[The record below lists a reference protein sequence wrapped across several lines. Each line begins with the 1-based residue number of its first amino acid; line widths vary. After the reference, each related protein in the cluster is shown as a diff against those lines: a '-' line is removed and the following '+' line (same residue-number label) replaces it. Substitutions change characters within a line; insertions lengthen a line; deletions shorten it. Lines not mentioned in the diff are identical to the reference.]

1 MFQTEIWKLAAAL
14 GCEGSYLQVGSKV
27 RHGYLWNLTMRYPRA
42 CVPHPYALLVGSVN
56 IQPGLQNYDVTCNNC
71 TLTNCIRGITNQT
84 RVLVLRQPAFV
95 MVPVKINGSW
105 YDEREL
111 ELWREVEGALMRYH
125 RGIGLKILG
134 FVALVTLIASSITAA
149 LTLAQSVQTATFV
162 NSLAQ
167 NVSVT
172 LGTQEDIDKK
182 LEDRLNALYDV
193 VKFLGEEV
201 QSIKLRLRV
210 QCHADFRWICVTP
223 QKYNGSITT
232 WDKVKAHL
240 EGIWHNENI
249 SLDLVHLHQEIMNI
263 ENAPRPHLDVAKRA
277 ESFVKELF
285 RHVPTVNSIW
295 YLGVAIGGLFLI
307 ILTVL
312 FLAPCLIK
320 KLIDDLWMIKAS
332 IYGNGLRLKEHKCAP
347 I

>member
-1 MFQTEIWKLAAAL
+1 
-14 GCEGSYLQVGSKV
+14 
-27 RHGYLWNLTMRYPRA
+27 MRYPRA

-105 YDEREL
+105 YDERGL
-111 ELWREVEGALMRYH
+111 ELWREVEGALMHYH
-125 RGIGLKILG
+125 KRIGLIILG

-149 LTLAQSVQTATFV
+149 LTLAHSVQTATFV
-162 NSLAQ
+162 NNLAQ

-172 LGTQEDIDKK
+172 LGTQEYIDKK

-223 QKYNGSITT
+223 KKYNGSIT
-232 WDKVKAHL
+232 A
-240 EGIWHNENI
+240 
-249 SLDLVHLHQEIMNI
+249 
-263 ENAPRPHLDVAKRA
+263 
-277 ESFVKELF
+277 
-285 RHVPTVNSIW
+285 
-295 YLGVAIGGLFLI
+295 
-307 ILTVL
+307 
-312 FLAPCLIK
+312 
-320 KLIDDLWMIKAS
+320 
-332 IYGNGLRLKEHKCAP
+332 
-347 I
+347 

>member
-1 MFQTEIWKLAAAL
+1 MPKCRAGCRKGCLFVGESGYADYDNGWSLYIPGVTKESGTPQHRNGTGPLDIPFCDFETRGRVTAAPWKLCRDGTAMVYNIFGTNESLWDWSPDSARNLEAQDNRNFASRIWNLGGSKVFQTEIWKLAAAL

-42 CVPHPYALLVGSVN
+42 CVPHPYVLLVGSVK
-56 IQPGLQNYDVTCNNC
+56 IQPGLQNYNVTCNNC

-95 MVPVKINGSW
+95 MFPVKINGSW
-105 YDEREL
+105 YDERGL
-111 ELWREVEGALMRYH
+111 ELWREVEGALMCYR
-125 RGIGLKILG
+125 RGIGLIILG

-162 NSLAQ
+162 NNLAQ

-210 QCHADFRWICVTP
+210 QCHADFR
-223 QKYNGSITT
+223 
-232 WDKVKAHL
+232 
-240 EGIWHNENI
+240 
-249 SLDLVHLHQEIMNI
+249 
-263 ENAPRPHLDVAKRA
+263 
-277 ESFVKELF
+277 
-285 RHVPTVNSIW
+285 
-295 YLGVAIGGLFLI
+295 
-307 ILTVL
+307 
-312 FLAPCLIK
+312 
-320 KLIDDLWMIKAS
+320 
-332 IYGNGLRLKEHKCAP
+332 
-347 I
+347 

>member
-1 MFQTEIWKLAAAL
+1 
-14 GCEGSYLQVGSKV
+14 
-27 RHGYLWNLTMRYPRA
+27 MRYPRA
-42 CVPHPYALLVGSVN
+42 CVPHPYVLLVGSVK
-56 IQPGLQNYDVTCNNC
+56 IQPGLQNYNVTCNNC
-71 TLTNCIRGITNQT
+71 TLTNCVRGITNQT
-84 RVLVLRQPAFV
+84 RVLVLRQPASV

-105 YDEREL
+105 YDERGL
-111 ELWREVEGALMRYH
+111 ELWRVEGALMHYR
-125 RGIGLKILG
+125 RGIGLIILG
-134 FVALVTLIASSITAA
+134 FVALVTLIASITAA

-162 NSLAQ
+162 NNLAQ

-182 LEDRLNALYDV
+182 LEDRLNALYNV

-223 QKYNGSITT
+223 EKYNGSITA

-249 SLDLVHLHQEIMNI
+249 SLDLLHLHQEIMNI
-263 ENAPRPHLDVAKRA
+263 ENAPRPDLDVAKRA

-295 YLGVAIGGLFLI
+295 YLGAAIGGLFLI

-312 FLAPCLIK
+312 FLTPCLIK

-332 IYGNGLRLKEHKCAP
+332 IYGNWLQLKEHKHAP